1 MILDKPYGVS
11 DTVTLKTAAGEELV
25 GRFVSED
32 ATTITL
38 KKVMAVI
45 AHQQGVGL
53 GQFAFTINPDSEV
66 PFNKHSLILVCR
78 TDGEMAKQYISS
90 TTGIQL

>member
-1 MILDKPYGVS
+1 MLQDKTYGLN
-11 DTVTLKTAAGEELV
+11 DTVTIRTTAGEELV
-25 GRFVSED
+25 GRFVAED
-32 ATTITL
+32 THTITL

-53 GQFAFTINPDSEV
+53 GQFCITINPDISV
-66 PFNKHSLILVCR
+66 PFNKHSILFICR
-78 TDGEMAKQYISS
+78 TDSEMAKQYISS